1 MENGTS
7 WDIDL
12 LGLYV
17 YDVYIYINT
26 NTIVGYNSSHVN
38 FRLLVDL
45 FVSRCS
51 RRFPISS

>member
-17 YDVYIYINT
+17 YDVYINT
-26 NTIVGYNSSHVN
+26 NTIVGYNCSHVN